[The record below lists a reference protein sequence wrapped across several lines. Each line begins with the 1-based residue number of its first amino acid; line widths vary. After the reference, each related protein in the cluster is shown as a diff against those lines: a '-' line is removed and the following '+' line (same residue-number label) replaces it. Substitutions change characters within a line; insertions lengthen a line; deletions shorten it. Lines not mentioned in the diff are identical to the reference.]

1 MPNDILT
8 PLIFTLL
15 YLLSTLNDTI
25 SNTLIGITKVNI
37 FLILMLSSWLSSFI
51 FNVFGMNFY
60 IVLFIMILGQWLLFY
75 YLSKKKIDK
84 IKEKLVDVDSIFKN
98 KIGVIKHHV
107 NGPYYLGVIEKDGI
121 IQDILVYSD
130 KILEDNCNFV
140 ITGIDGSKIL
150 AEKYN
155 NGTKFAQIT
164 KK

>member
-1 MPNDILT
+1 MPNDILS

-107 NGPYYLGVIEKDGI
+107 NGSYYLGVIEKDGI

-130 KILEDNCNFV
+130 QILEDNCNFV

-155 NGTKFAQIT
+155 NGT
-164 KK
+164 

>member
-1 MPNDILT
+1 MPNDILL

-25 SNTLIGITKVNI
+25 SNTLMGIIKVNI
-37 FLILMLSSWLSSFI
+37 FLILMSSSWLSSFI

-60 IVLFIMILGQWLLFY
+60 IVLFIMILGQWLLLY

-107 NGPYYLGVIEKDGI
+107 NGSYYLGVIEKDGI

-130 KILEDNCNFV
+130 KILEDNSNFV

-155 NGTKFAQIT
+155 NGI
-164 KK
+164 

>member
-1 MPNDILT
+1 
-8 PLIFTLL
+8 
-15 YLLSTLNDTI
+15 
-25 SNTLIGITKVNI
+25 
-37 FLILMLSSWLSSFI
+37 
-51 FNVFGMNFY
+51 
-60 IVLFIMILGQWLLFY
+60 MILGQWLLFY

-107 NGPYYLGVIEKDGI
+107 NGSYYLGAIEKDGI

-155 NGTKFAQIT
+155 NGT
-164 KK
+164 

>member
-1 MPNDILT
+1 MPNDILS

-25 SNTLIGITKVNI
+25 SNTLIGIIKVNI
-37 FLILMLSSWLSSFI
+37 LLILMLSSWLSSFI

-107 NGPYYLGVIEKDGI
+107 NGSYYLGVIEKDGI

-130 KILEDNCNFV
+130 KILEDNSNFV

-155 NGTKFAQIT
+155 NGT
-164 KK
+164 

>member
-1 MPNDILT
+1 MPNDILS

-15 YLLSTLNDTI
+15 YLLYTLNDTI

-37 FLILMLSSWLSSFI
+37 LLILMLSSWLSSFI

-107 NGPYYLGVIEKDGI
+107 NGSYYLGVIEKDGI

-155 NGTKFAQIT
+155 NGT
-164 KK
+164 

>member
-1 MPNDILT
+1 MPNDILL

-25 SNTLIGITKVNI
+25 INTLMGITKVNI
-37 FLILMLSSWLSSFI
+37 FLILMSSSWLSSFI

-107 NGPYYLGVIEKDGI
+107 NGSYYLGVIEKDGI

-130 KILEDNCNFV
+130 KMLEDNCNFV

-155 NGTKFAQIT
+155 GI
-164 KK
+164 

>member
-1 MPNDILT
+1 MPNDILS

-84 IKEKLVDVDSIFKN
+84 IKDKLVDVDSIFKN

-107 NGPYYLGVIEKDGI
+107 NGSYYLGVIEKDGI

-130 KILEDNCNFV
+130 KMLEDNCNFV

-155 NGTKFAQIT
+155 GT
-164 KK
+164 

>member
-1 MPNDILT
+1 MPNDILL

-25 SNTLIGITKVNI
+25 SNTLMGITKVNI
-37 FLILMLSSWLSSFI
+37 FLILMSSSWLSSFI

-107 NGPYYLGVIEKDGI
+107 NGSYYLGVIEKDGI

-130 KILEDNCNFV
+130 KMLEDNCNFV

-150 AEKYN
+150 AKKYN
-155 NGTKFAQIT
+155 GI
-164 KK
+164 

>member
-1 MPNDILT
+1 MPNDILL

-25 SNTLIGITKVNI
+25 SNTLMGVTKVNL
-37 FLILMLSSWLSSFI
+37 FLILMSSSWLSSFI
-51 FNVFGMNFY
+51 FNVFGMNLY

-107 NGPYYLGVIEKDGI
+107 NGSYYLGVIEKDGI
-121 IQDILVYSD
+121 IQDTSVYSD
-130 KILEDNCNFV
+130 EILEDNCNFV
-140 ITGIDGSKIL
+140 ITGLDGRKIL
-150 AEKYN
+150 AGKYTT
-155 NGTKFAQIT
+155 GI
-164 KK
+164 

>member
-1 MPNDILT
+1 MPNDILS

-37 FLILMLSSWLSSFI
+37 LLILMLSSWLSSFI

-60 IVLFIMILGQWLLFY
+60 IVLFIIILGQWLLFY

-130 KILEDNCNFV
+130 EILEDNCNFV

-155 NGTKFAQIT
+155 NGT
-164 KK
+164 

>member
-1 MPNDILT
+1 MPNDILL

-37 FLILMLSSWLSSFI
+37 LLILMLSSWLSSFI

-60 IVLFIMILGQWLLFY
+60 IVLFIIILGQWLLFY

-107 NGPYYLGVIEKDGI
+107 NGSYYLGVLEKDGI
-121 IQDILVYSD
+121 IKDILVYSD
-130 KILEDNCNFV
+130 EILEDNCNSV

-155 NGTKFAQIT
+155 NGI
-164 KK
+164 

>member
-1 MPNDILT
+1 MPNDILL

-25 SNTLIGITKVNI
+25 SNTLMGIIKVNI
-37 FLILMLSSWLSSFI
+37 FLILMSSSWLSSFI
-51 FNVFGMNFY
+51 FNVFGMNLY

-107 NGPYYLGVIEKDGI
+107 NGSYYLGVIEKDGI

-130 KILEDNCNFV
+130 KMLEDNCNFV

-155 NGTKFAQIT
+155 GI
-164 KK
+164 

>member
-1 MPNDILT
+1 MPNDILS

-107 NGPYYLGVIEKDGI
+107 NGSYYLGVIEKDGI

-155 NGTKFAQIT
+155 NGT
-164 KK
+164 

>member
-1 MPNDILT
+1 MPNDILL

-60 IVLFIMILGQWLLFY
+60 VVLFIMILGQWLLFY

-107 NGPYYLGVIEKDGI
+107 NGSYYLGVIEKDGI

-130 KILEDNCNFV
+130 KMLEDNCNFV

-155 NGTKFAQIT
+155 GI
-164 KK
+164 

>member
-1 MPNDILT
+1 MPNDILL

-25 SNTLIGITKVNI
+25 RNTLMGVTKVNL
-37 FLILMLSSWLSSFI
+37 FLILMSSSWLSSFI
-51 FNVFGMNFY
+51 FNVFGMNLY

-75 YLSKKKIDK
+75 YLYKKKIDK
-84 IKEKLVDVDSIFKN
+84 IKDKLVDVDSIFKN

-107 NGPYYLGVIEKDGI
+107 NGSYYLGVIEKDGI

-130 KILEDNCNFV
+130 KMLEDNCNFV

-155 NGTKFAQIT
+155 GI
-164 KK
+164 

>member
-1 MPNDILT
+1 MPNDILS

-37 FLILMLSSWLSSFI
+37 LLILMLSSWLSSFI

-60 IVLFIMILGQWLLFY
+60 IVLFIIILGQWLLFY

-107 NGPYYLGVIEKDGI
+107 NGSYYLGVIEKDGI

-130 KILEDNCNFV
+130 KMLEDNCNFV

-155 NGTKFAQIT
+155 GI
-164 KK
+164 

>member
-1 MPNDILT
+1 MPNDILL

-25 SNTLIGITKVNI
+25 SNTLMGITKVNI
-37 FLILMLSSWLSSFI
+37 FLILMLSSWLSSYI

-60 IVLFIMILGQWLLFY
+60 IVLFIIIIGQWLLFY

-84 IKEKLVDVDSIFKN
+84 INEKLVDVDSIFKN

-150 AEKYN
+150 AEKYS
-155 NGTKFAQIT
+155 GT
-164 KK
+164 

>member
-1 MPNDILT
+1 MPNDILS

-25 SNTLIGITKVNI
+25 INTLMGITKVNI
-37 FLILMLSSWLSSFI
+37 FLILMSSSWLSSFI

-60 IVLFIMILGQWLLFY
+60 IVLFIMILGQWLLLY

-107 NGPYYLGVIEKDGI
+107 NGSYYLGVIEKDGI

-130 KILEDNCNFV
+130 KILEDNSNFV

-155 NGTKFAQIT
+155 GI
-164 KK
+164 

>member
-1 MPNDILT
+1 MPNDILL

-37 FLILMLSSWLSSFI
+37 LLILMLSSWLSSFI

-60 IVLFIMILGQWLLFY
+60 IVLFIIILGQWLLFY

-107 NGPYYLGVIEKDGI
+107 NGSYYLGVIEKDGI

-155 NGTKFAQIT
+155 NGT
-164 KK
+164 

>member
-1 MPNDILT
+1 MPNDILL

-107 NGPYYLGVIEKDGI
+107 NGSYYLGVIEKDGI

-130 KILEDNCNFV
+130 EILEDNCNFV

-155 NGTKFAQIT
+155 NGT
-164 KK
+164 

>member
-1 MPNDILT
+1 MPNDILS

-107 NGPYYLGVIEKDGI
+107 NGSYYLGVIEKDGI

-130 KILEDNCNFV
+130 KILDDNCNFV

-155 NGTKFAQIT
+155 NGI
-164 KK
+164 

>member
-1 MPNDILT
+1 
-8 PLIFTLL
+8 
-15 YLLSTLNDTI
+15 
-25 SNTLIGITKVNI
+25 
-37 FLILMLSSWLSSFI
+37 
-51 FNVFGMNFY
+51 MNFY

-107 NGPYYLGVIEKDGI
+107 NGSYYLGVIEKDGI

-155 NGTKFAQIT
+155 NGT
-164 KK
+164 

>member
-1 MPNDILT
+1 MPNDILL

-25 SNTLIGITKVNI
+25 INTLMGITKVNI
-37 FLILMLSSWLSSFI
+37 FLILMSSSWLSSFI

-60 IVLFIMILGQWLLFY
+60 IVLFIIILGQWLLFY

-107 NGPYYLGVIEKDGI
+107 NGSYYLGVIEKDGI

-130 KILEDNCNFV
+130 KMLEDNCNFV

-155 NGTKFAQIT
+155 GI
-164 KK
+164 

>member
-1 MPNDILT
+1 MPNDILL

-25 SNTLIGITKVNI
+25 SNTLMGITKVNI
-37 FLILMLSSWLSSFI
+37 FLILMSSSWLSSFI

-107 NGPYYLGVIEKDGI
+107 NGSYYLGVIEKDGI

-130 KILEDNCNFV
+130 KMLEDNCNFV

-150 AEKYN
+150 AEKYD
-155 NGTKFAQIT
+155 GI
-164 KK
+164 

>member
-1 MPNDILT
+1 MPNDILS

-155 NGTKFAQIT
+155 NGI
-164 KK
+164 

>member
-1 MPNDILT
+1 MPNDILL

-25 SNTLIGITKVNI
+25 NNTLMGVTKVNL
-37 FLILMLSSWLSSFI
+37 FLILMSSSWLSSFI
-51 FNVFGMNFY
+51 FNIFGMNLY

-84 IKEKLVDVDSIFKN
+84 IKDKLVDVDSIFKN

-107 NGPYYLGVIEKDGI
+107 NGSYYLGVIEKDGI

-155 NGTKFAQIT
+155 GT
-164 KK
+164 

>member
-1 MPNDILT
+1 MPNDILS

-155 NGTKFAQIT
+155 IGT
-164 KK
+164 

>member
-1 MPNDILT
+1 M
-8 PLIFTLL
+8 
-15 YLLSTLNDTI
+15 
-25 SNTLIGITKVNI
+25 GVTKVNL
-37 FLILMLSSWLSSFI
+37 FLILMSSSWLSSFI
-51 FNVFGMNFY
+51 FNVFGMNLY

-107 NGPYYLGVIEKDGI
+107 NGSYYLGVIEKDGI

-130 KILEDNCNFV
+130 KMLEDNCNFV

-155 NGTKFAQIT
+155 GI
-164 KK
+164 

>member
-1 MPNDILT
+1 MPNDILL

-25 SNTLIGITKVNI
+25 SNTLMGITKANI
-37 FLILMLSSWLSSFI
+37 FLILMSSSWLSSFI

-107 NGPYYLGVIEKDGI
+107 NGSYYLGVIEKDGI

-130 KILEDNCNFV
+130 KMLEDNCNFV

-155 NGTKFAQIT
+155 NGI
-164 KK
+164 

>member
-1 MPNDILT
+1 MPNDILL
-8 PLIFTLL
+8 PLIFTLI

-25 SNTLIGITKVNI
+25 NNTLMGITKVNI
-37 FLILMLSSWLSSFI
+37 FLILMSSSWLSSFI

-107 NGPYYLGVIEKDGI
+107 NGSYYLGVIEKDGI

-130 KILEDNCNFV
+130 KMLEDNCNFV
-140 ITGIDGSKIL
+140 ITGIDGSKII

-155 NGTKFAQIT
+155 GI
-164 KK
+164 

>member
-1 MPNDILT
+1 MPNDILS

-130 KILEDNCNFV
+130 KILDDNCNFI

-155 NGTKFAQIT
+155 NGT
-164 KK
+164 

>member
-1 MPNDILT
+1 MPNDILL

-25 SNTLIGITKVNI
+25 INTLMGITKVNI
-37 FLILMLSSWLSSFI
+37 FLILMSSSWLSSFI

-60 IVLFIMILGQWLLFY
+60 VVLFIMILGQWLLFY

-107 NGPYYLGVIEKDGI
+107 NGSYYLGVIEKDGI

-130 KILEDNCNFV
+130 KMLEDNCNFV

-155 NGTKFAQIT
+155 NGI
-164 KK
+164 

>member
-1 MPNDILT
+1 MPNDILL

-25 SNTLIGITKVNI
+25 SNTLMGVTKVNL
-37 FLILMLSSWLSSFI
+37 FLILMSSSWLSSFI
-51 FNVFGMNFY
+51 FNIFGMNLY

-84 IKEKLVDVDSIFKN
+84 IKDKLVDVDSIFKN

-107 NGPYYLGVIEKDGI
+107 NGSYYLGVIEKDGI

-155 NGTKFAQIT
+155 GT
-164 KK
+164 

>member
-1 MPNDILT
+1 M
-8 PLIFTLL
+8 
-15 YLLSTLNDTI
+15 S
-25 SNTLIGITKVNI
+25 
-37 FLILMLSSWLSSFI
+37 SSWLSSFI

-60 IVLFIMILGQWLLFY
+60 IVLFIMILGQWLLLY

-107 NGPYYLGVIEKDGI
+107 NGSYYLGVIEKDGI

-130 KILEDNCNFV
+130 KILEDNSNFV

-155 NGTKFAQIT
+155 NGI
-164 KK
+164 

>member
-1 MPNDILT
+1 MPNDILL

-25 SNTLIGITKVNI
+25 INTLMGITKVNI
-37 FLILMLSSWLSSFI
+37 FLILMSSSWLSSFI

-107 NGPYYLGVIEKDGI
+107 NGSYYLGVIEKDGI

-130 KILEDNCNFV
+130 KILEDNSNFV

-155 NGTKFAQIT
+155 GI
-164 KK
+164 

>member
-1 MPNDILT
+1 MPNDILL

-37 FLILMLSSWLSSFI
+37 LLILMLSSWLSSFI

-107 NGPYYLGVIEKDGI
+107 NGSYYLGVIEKDGI

-130 KILEDNCNFV
+130 EILEDNCNFV

-155 NGTKFAQIT
+155 NGI
-164 KK
+164 

>member
-1 MPNDILT
+1 M
-8 PLIFTLL
+8 
-15 YLLSTLNDTI
+15 
-25 SNTLIGITKVNI
+25 GVTKVNL
-37 FLILMLSSWLSSFI
+37 FLILMSSSWLSSFI
-51 FNVFGMNFY
+51 FNVFGMNLY

-84 IKEKLVDVDSIFKN
+84 IKDKLVDVDSIFKN

-107 NGPYYLGVIEKDGI
+107 NGSYYLGVIEKDGI

-150 AEKYN
+150 AEKYD
-155 NGTKFAQIT
+155 GT
-164 KK
+164 

>member
-1 MPNDILT
+1 MPNDILL

-25 SNTLIGITKVNI
+25 SNTLMGITKVNI
-37 FLILMLSSWLSSFI
+37 FLILMSSSWLSSFI

-98 KIGVIKHHV
+98 KIGVIKHHI
-107 NGPYYLGVIEKDGI
+107 NGSYYLGVIEKDGI

-130 KILEDNCNFV
+130 KMLEDNCNFV

-150 AEKYN
+150 AEKYD
-155 NGTKFAQIT
+155 GI
-164 KK
+164 

>member
-1 MPNDILT
+1 M
-8 PLIFTLL
+8 
-15 YLLSTLNDTI
+15 S
-25 SNTLIGITKVNI
+25 
-37 FLILMLSSWLSSFI
+37 SSWLSSFI

-60 IVLFIMILGQWLLFY
+60 IVLFIIILGQWLLFY

-107 NGPYYLGVIEKDGI
+107 NGSYYLGVIEKDGI

-130 KILEDNCNFV
+130 KMLEDNCNFV

-155 NGTKFAQIT
+155 GI
-164 KK
+164 

>member
-1 MPNDILT
+1 MPNDILS

-130 KILEDNCNFV
+130 KILVDNCNFV

-155 NGTKFAQIT
+155 GI
-164 KK
+164 